1 MRGRAASLSEDHVR
15 RSLLR
20 ALLPL
25 LLVAADRGVEIRGFI
40 TDRPIVYVDPI
51 ELPLF
56 EGGAI
61 AGRMRVRLALQ
72 AANTDSALRLYLR
85 RPETRSAL
93 LVALVDFDRAE
104 CGPLAPINAE
114 HMSGALNRALQ
125 RAGITDARQVLI
137 LEVTSEPV

>member
-1 MRGRAASLSEDHVR
+1 MR

-25 LLVAADRGVEIRGFI
+25 VLVAADRGAAIRGYI
-40 TDRPIVYVDPI
+40 TDRPVVYVEPI

-72 AANTDSALRLYLR
+72 AADTDAALRLYQR
-85 RPETRSAL
+85 RPEARSAL
-93 LVALVDFDRAE
+93 LFALVDFDRAE

-114 HMSGALNRALQ
+114 RMSAALNGAIQ
-125 RAGITDARQVLI
+125 RAGLTDARHVLI
-137 LEVTSEPV
+137 IEVTSEPV

>member
-1 MRGRAASLSEDHVR
+1 MR

-114 HMSGALNRALQ
+114 HMSAALNRALQ

-137 LEVTSEPV
+137 LEVNSEPV

>member
-1 MRGRAASLSEDHVR
+1 MR

-25 LLVAADRGVEIRGFI
+25 VLVAADRGAGIRGLI

-61 AGRMRVRLALQ
+61 AGRMQVRLALQ
-72 AANTDSALRLYLR
+72 AADTDAALRLYLQ
-85 RPETRSAL
+85 RPEARSAL
-93 LVALVDFDRAE
+93 LIALVDFDRAE

-114 HMSGALNRALQ
+114 RMSGVLNRAIQ
-125 RAGITDARQVLI
+125 AAGMIDVRQVLI
-137 LEVTSEPV
+137 LEVTSAPI

>member
-114 HMSGALNRALQ
+114 HMSAALNRALQ

-137 LEVTSEPV
+137 LEVNSEPV

>member
-1 MRGRAASLSEDHVR
+1 MR

-25 LLVAADRGVEIRGFI
+25 VLVAADRGADIRGYI

-56 EGGAI
+56 EGGTI
-61 AGRMRVRLALQ
+61 SGRMRVRLALQ
-72 AANTDSALRLYLR
+72 ASDSNGALRLYQQ
-85 RPETRSAL
+85 RPEARSAL
-93 LVALVDFDRAE
+93 LIALIDFDRAE

-114 HMSGALNRALQ
+114 RMSGVLNRAMQ
-125 RAGITDARQVLI
+125 RTGMSDARQVLI
-137 LEVTSEPV
+137 LEVTSEPI